1 MTASL
6 IPPELLP
13 CPILIV
19 DDSEMNLQL
28 IANLLSRA
36 GFQSVS
42 CAKDGMEAIE
52 KMATK
57 KPDIIIL
64 DLIMPN
70 MDGYTF
76 CNYVKSLPDLAL
88 IPIIIQT
95 AVEKEEEYDKI
106 FAIGAADLIKKPII
120 PSALLQKVI
129 EHLLA
134 FQATRKR

>member
-1 MTASL
+1 MSAPL
-6 IPPELLP
+6 IPPELLA
-13 CPILIV
+13 CPILVV

-42 CAKDGMEAIE
+42 RAKDGMEAIE

-57 KPDIIIL
+57 KPDLIIL

-76 CNYVKSLPDLAL
+76 CNYVQSLPDLAF

-120 PSALLQKVI
+120 PSALIQKVI
-129 EHLLA
+129 EHLQAFLA
-134 FQATRKR
+134 TKKH